1 MKEIAVRENHQDQLN
16 EQRRDRQGLGS
27 KSEIKMVIDIDESFE
42 EVIDEVVEE
51 EYTFEYQVKD
61 EIIYVIVSLDGKED
75 RKDEI
80 DSDTNQNKEVLDYES
95 LKFCTEIV
103 VAPNNKLSKLYI
115 RSPSF

>member
-1 MKEIAVRENHQDQLN
+1 MKEIALEENQDDQLN

-27 KSEIKMVIDIDESFE
+27 KSEIKEVIYIDESFE
-42 EVIDEVVEE
+42 EIIDEVVEE

-80 DSDTNQNKEVLDYES
+80 DSDSNQDKEVLDYET
-95 LKFCTEIV
+95 LKFCTEII
-103 VAPNNKLSKLYI
+103 VAPNKNISKLYI
-115 RSPSF
+115 KSPSF